1 MENKVMNSEQ
11 VKAEKFFNRLWK
23 NSTAKVASWFLT
35 GIFLFLIMILCM
47 LPAQEMFA
55 EEWQLFMPSIVT
67 MLTCMMMFF
76 RSAIYDQYNENQ
88 KSRFMAD
95 ILKYHPINR
104 KEVWKYK
111 TKKLT
116 TFLAKVTG
124 VGLVFQIL
132 VALIAYHSISW
143 LNFFYIVVFL
153 LGFPMTA
160 VLTFDSITKK
170 LGEL

>member
-1 MENKVMNSEQ
+1 MNSEQ

-88 KSRFMAD
+88 KSRFMTD
-95 ILKYHPINR
+95 ILKYHPINK
-104 KEVWKYK
+104 KEVWKHK
-111 TKKLT
+111 IKNLA